1 MQRLEKGS
9 EEVRE
14 MVLVE
19 EGPQGKKK
27 KKREPLRMNHGKVI
41 NKGRTARVGGS
52 TFSFSL

>member
-19 EGPQGKKK
+19 EGPQVKKK